1 MPEATQQLGTGNT
14 STKAAP
20 LVQGRPRL
28 FLLSSLMLFV
38 ELALIRWLGANVVYL
53 SYFSNFVLLGSFLGI
68 GVGFLRAGGGRRSL
82 FPLAPVLLALLVVF
96 VLVFHVEVDRSGSQV
111 IYFGEFRRTGLPLWV

>member
-1 MPEATQQLGTGNT
+1 
-14 STKAAP
+14 
-20 LVQGRPRL
+20 
-28 FLLSSLMLFV
+28 
-38 ELALIRWLGANVVYL
+38 LIRWTGSNVVYL

-68 GVGFLRAGGGRRSL
+68 GVGFLRAGGRRASL

-111 IYFGEFRRTGLPLWV
+111 IYFGAFRRTGLPLWVTLPSVFLCVAAVMATIAEGAAR